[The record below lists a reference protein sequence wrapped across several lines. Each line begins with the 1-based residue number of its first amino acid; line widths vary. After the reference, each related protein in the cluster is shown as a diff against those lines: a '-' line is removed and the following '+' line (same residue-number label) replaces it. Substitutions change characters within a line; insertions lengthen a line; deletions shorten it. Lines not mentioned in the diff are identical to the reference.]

1 MLHVGGAGAV
11 AWSSFVTAVCDMK
24 VLNTSVKM
32 SVMADA
38 VVPHTW
44 LCLCRLKT
52 LFTLKLPASVYMM
65 NPGVP
70 AGAVRGKT
78 LSALY
83 RSDAV
88 LGVHTGYFY
97 EHFDKKKSSHV
108 VHDCVQEC
116 FDKVYKPL
124 TWEHEQKKESVTV
137 LPVRSDNFRGHRVIT
152 ASAAV
157 AKMAQSLAE
166 LEVSL
171 DADQAGHQGKGVM
184 RRCRGR
190 PRLTDTDRA
199 QRRLESRKKY
209 DVRRVYLGESHK
221 LWSELR
227 RRTSLSDAGLAEY
240 LILLNSTYGDKY
252 QQKYCG

>member
-1 MLHVGGAGAV
+1 M
-11 AWSSFVTAVCDMK
+11 
-24 VLNTSVKM
+24 
-32 SVMADA
+32 
-38 VVPHTW
+38 
-44 LCLCRLKT
+44 
-52 LFTLKLPASVYMM
+52 
-65 NPGVP
+65 
-70 AGAVRGKT
+70 
-78 LSALY
+78 
-83 RSDAV
+83 
-88 LGVHTGYFY
+88 
-97 EHFDKKKSSHV
+97 
-108 VHDCVQEC
+108 VHDCVKEC

-124 TWEHEQKKESVTV
+124 AWEHEQKKKKKGVRNSASCQVRQ
-137 LPVRSDNFRGHRVIT
+137 LPGYRVIT

>member
-1 MLHVGGAGAV
+1 MFVLVRSVGKHLV
-11 AWSSFVTAVCDMK
+11 HCT
-24 VLNTSVKM
+24 
-32 SVMADA
+32 
-38 VVPHTW
+38 VPM
-44 LCLCRLKT
+44 RS
-52 LFTLKLPASVYMM
+52 SVYI
-65 NPGVP
+65 
-70 AGAVRGKT
+70 
-78 LSALY
+78 
-83 RSDAV
+83 
-88 LGVHTGYFY
+88 LGISMSILI
-97 EHFDKKKSSHV
+97 KKSSHV
-108 VHDCVQEC
+108 VHDCVREC

>member
-1 MLHVGGAGAV
+1 MKNITFIPISEAAVTAASSSRERLMLWSPSTSVLHVGGAGAV

-97 EHFDKKKSSHV
+97 EHFD
-108 VHDCVQEC
+108 
-116 FDKVYKPL
+116 
-124 TWEHEQKKESVTV
+124 
-137 LPVRSDNFRGHRVIT
+137 
-152 ASAAV
+152 
-157 AKMAQSLAE
+157 
-166 LEVSL
+166 
-171 DADQAGHQGKGVM
+171 
-184 RRCRGR
+184 
-190 PRLTDTDRA
+190 
-199 QRRLESRKKY
+199 
-209 DVRRVYLGESHK
+209 
-221 LWSELR
+221 
-227 RRTSLSDAGLAEY
+227 
-240 LILLNSTYGDKY
+240 
-252 QQKYCG
+252 